1 MAALQKLAHRQ
12 AFLSRPEVSTKAAG
26 LAAIFAKAAAPFQ
39 TPGMIGEG
47 ILEGVE
53 CDLIY
58 ALLRHSL
65 WTATPLFASVL
76 IDHLATSYQ
85 LPRPV
90 AESLARTLLPC
101 VRQYIPEQSLPGEAS
116 DQAFLRYICIA
127 TATTC
132 DESTLRLDLG
142 LGCHLIAR
150 IKQALQQIFAEDE
163 VDDGQDPRFLPELDA
178 LIAAVVYQLSQQLR
192 CAPALLQQERLRYI
206 LATVS
211 EPWMTFI
218 RTHGIHWLFDLL
230 LRVASHKTMSTRQ
243 IATQLRM
250 AFPDE
255 KGVLLDTS
263 VTALC
268 HELARHHLINLER
281 GLNTWRALPLAEE
294 LTAEAFA
301 TQETASF
308 AIDLAELSGLNAS
321 FQASVI
327 RSLALST
334 AEVEDLILNLR
345 PLTPL
350 GLRAA
355 LGQLAELGPQA
366 SLQRTIKTLLAKEP
380 SVWLR
385 RVVSDMASLLGIAH
399 DAVPV
404 ARSDSWPNDS
414 IHLKPVSSDLD

>member
-1 MAALQKLAHRQ
+1 
-12 AFLSRPEVSTKAAG
+12 
-26 LAAIFAKAAAPFQ
+26 
-39 TPGMIGEG
+39 
-47 ILEGVE
+47 
-53 CDLIY
+53 
-58 ALLRHSL
+58 
-65 WTATPLFASVL
+65 
-76 IDHLATSYQ
+76 
-85 LPRPV
+85 
-90 AESLARTLLPC
+90 
-101 VRQYIPEQSLPGEAS
+101 
-116 DQAFLRYICIA
+116 
-127 TATTC
+127 
-132 DESTLRLDLG
+132 
-142 LGCHLIAR
+142 
-150 IKQALQQIFAEDE
+150 
-163 VDDGQDPRFLPELDA
+163 
-178 LIAAVVYQLSQQLR
+178 
-192 CAPALLQQERLRYI
+192 
-206 LATVS
+206 
-211 EPWMTFI
+211 
-218 RTHGIHWLFDLL
+218 
-230 LRVASHKTMSTRQ
+230 
-243 IATQLRM
+243 
-250 AFPDE
+250 
-255 KGVLLDTS
+255 

-366 SLQRTIKTLLAKEP
+366 TLHQTIKTLLAKEP